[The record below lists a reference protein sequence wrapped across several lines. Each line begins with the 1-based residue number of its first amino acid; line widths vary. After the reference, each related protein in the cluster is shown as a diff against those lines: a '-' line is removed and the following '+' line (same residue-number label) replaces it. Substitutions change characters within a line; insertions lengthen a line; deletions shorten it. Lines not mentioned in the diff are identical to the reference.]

1 MYRLYDK
8 YSSFKTNLE
17 KSLSMEQEQQEQQET
32 QEQQQGDKALYE
44 SYLEESRMESTLNTV
59 TCSMQQLD
67 MYATYRVKYGD
78 EGIIPMID

>member
-8 YSSFKTNLE
+8 DSSFKTNLE
-17 KSLSMEQEQQEQQET
+17 KSLSMEQDQQET

>member
-17 KSLSMEQEQQEQQET
+17 KSLSMEQEQQEQQE
-32 QEQQQGDKALYE
+32 QEGDKALYE

-59 TCSMQQLD
+59 TCSMQQQD

-78 EGIIPMID
+78 EGMIEWMD